1 MMPSKTSARSGMA
14 MKYTVL
20 SFGLMR
26 REDTVARMSIIGQ
39 RMAMRIIIWNAI

>member
-1 MMPSKTSARSGMA
+1 

-26 REDTVARMSIIGQ
+26 REDAVARMSIIGQ